1 MSDRYDHNLLIQSLS
16 NLRPKSASLL
26 AKTRNSMLKKR
37 NQSCYRVSQGYA
49 WGPTQ
54 RYFKPPLGFA
64 RGTYGY
70 GLEGST
76 I

>member
-1 MSDRYDHNLLIQSLS
+1 
-16 NLRPKSASLL
+16 
-26 AKTRNSMLKKR
+26 MLKKK
-37 NQSCYRVSQGYA
+37 NWSCYRVSQGYA

-64 RGTYGY
+64 MGTYGY